1 MQEKFKKTR
10 NHVIVL
16 KKVYRLIKF
25 NQNAWLKPTID
36 MKTDLRKKGQKNDF
50 EKNFFQLKINLAFGN
65 LW

>member
-25 NQNAWLKPTID
+25 NQNAWLKPIID
-36 MKTDLRKKGQKNDF
+36 MKTDLRKKAK
-50 EKNFFQLKINLAFGN
+50 KMILKRTFLS
-65 LW
+65 

>member
-25 NQNAWLKPTID
+25 NKNAWRKPTID
-36 MKTDLRKKGQKNDF
+36 MKTDLRKKSQKNNF
-50 EKNFFQLKINLAFGN
+50 EKNFFKLEINLAFGN

>member
-16 KKVYRLIKF
+16 KKVYRLI

-36 MKTDLRKKGQKNDF
+36 MKTDLRKKSQKNDF

>member
-1 MQEKFKKTR
+1 
-10 NHVIVL
+10 
-16 KKVYRLIKF
+16 
-25 NQNAWLKPTID
+25 